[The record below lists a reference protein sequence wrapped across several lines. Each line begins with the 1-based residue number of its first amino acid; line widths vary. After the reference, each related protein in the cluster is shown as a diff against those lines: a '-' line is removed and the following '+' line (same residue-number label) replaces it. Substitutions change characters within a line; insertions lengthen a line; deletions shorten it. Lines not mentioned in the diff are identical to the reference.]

1 MNAIWAL
8 VPVKAPAHAKS
19 RLAGALDAAE
29 RAALAAALARDSLGA
44 LAAAR
49 GLAGI
54 ALLGDATTDSLAAA
68 HGCTVV
74 PEDPALDMSANL
86 AAAALRLGGMG
97 ADAVVIVPAD
107 LPLVTA
113 AAVEALL
120 AALGPGVTVVPAA
133 DGGTNALGLVPPSDG
148 PCCFGVDSARR
159 HLEAARARGLAARRV
174 ELAAFA
180 RDVDTVDDVRWLC
193 AQEAPSQARDYLLA
207 SGICARLAQQ
217 DQRRRA

>member
-19 RLAGALDAAE
+19 RLASALSAAE
-29 RAALAAALARDSLGA
+29 RSALATALARDTLGA

-49 GLAGI
+49 GLGGI
-54 ALLGDATTDSLAAA
+54 ALLGDADAAA
-68 HGCTVV
+68 PAALHDCATLAD
-74 PEDPALDMSANL
+74 DPALDLSANL
-86 AAAALRLGGMG
+86 AAAALRLGSMG

-107 LPLVTA
+107 LPLLTA

-133 DGGTNALGLVPPSDG
+133 DGGTNALGLMPPSDG

-174 ELAAFA
+174 DLAAFA

-193 AQEAPSQARDYLLA
+193 AQDAPSHARDYLLA
-207 SGICARLAQQ
+207 GGICARLVQQ
-217 DQRRRA
+217 DERRRA